1 MTNLF
6 FRDNLKSLPLAKAKI
21 MVLGMLVNGQWTTE
35 WTERDISGKFNRTP
49 TKFRHWITADGKSGF
64 PTEAGRY
71 HLYVSLACPWAHRTL
86 IMRKLK
92 GLEQAIGLSIV
103 DPILSDRG
111 WIFSNNPGTIPDSIN
126 HAQYLQEIYLK
137 AKSDYTG
144 RVTVPVLW
152 DKQNQSIVN
161 NESREIIRMF
171 DTQFGAIAQSNL
183 DLYPE
188 ELHEQIDRM
197 IDDIYM
203 PINNGVYRAGFATSQ
218 AAYEEAVTNLFA
230 HLDRWEQVLA
240 KQRYLCSNLLTEA
253 DVCMFTTLLRFDS
266 VYHGH
271 FKCNL
276 QRISDYPNLWNY
288 LKDIYQYH
296 GIKETCNLDHIKR
309 HYYMSQTQ
317 INPNRIVPKGP
328 LINFE
333 ESHDRDRFS

>member
-1 MTNLF
+1 M
-6 FRDNLKSLPLAKAKI
+6 A
-21 MVLGMLVNGQWTTE
+21 LGMLVEGKWTTE
-35 WTERDISGKFNRTP
+35 WTERDTSGKFNRMP
-49 TKFRHWITADGKSGF
+49 TKFRDRITADGKSGLKA
-64 PTEAGRY
+64 EAGRY

-92 GLEQAIGLSIV
+92 GLEEAIGLSIV

-111 WIFSNNPGTIPDSIN
+111 WFFSENPAAIPDSVN
-126 HAQYLQEIYLK
+126 NAHYLQEIYLK

-152 DKQNQSIVN
+152 DKQNQTIVN

-171 DTQFGAIAQSNL
+171 DTEFGASAKNNL

-188 ELHEQIDRM
+188 SLRETIDRTM
-197 IDDIYM
+197 DEIYM
-203 PINNGVYRAGFATSQ
+203 PINNGVYRSGFATSQ
-218 AAYEEAVTNLFA
+218 EAYESAVTELFEN
-230 HLDRWEQVLA
+230 LDRWEKVLDQ
-240 KQRYLCSNLLTEA
+240 QRYLCGNSLTEA
-253 DVCMFTTLLRFDS
+253 DICMFTTLLRFDS

-276 QRISDYPNLWNY
+276 KRITDYPNLWNY
-288 LKDIYQYH
+288 LKDLYQYN

-328 LINFE
+328 IINFE
-333 ESHDRDRFS
+333 EPHDRDRLV